1 METTPTRLE
10 ELITRLRELT
20 DKRETYIEC
29 FGSELYNDR
38 YDKSVRELLDRTE
51 TLVKSQTEMK
61 ERQSIVPKV
70 VVLAKLWPMLSP
82 ELRLLLLTVAK
93 LPQQESTEAALQNLC
108 RWLLGSEGAEIPLF
122 IEVLQEVHRQQV
134 PIAEK
139 KTETK
144 QNLNDDVPK
153 LVYAD
158 HDSVMVAVKTIGEA
172 TTSVE
177 LNRSHFG
184 GKKYESTAKEEK
196 TSPVRVA
203 EPNIISARP
212 FGETV
217 SSAELNRFH
226 FGNNSH
232 SGGFDRM
239 TELLSHCPPVKIPKA
254 KSQTY
259 VERIKCQISV
269 TTDGVEKCCNSKA
282 VMTFPQKHSAVPIA
296 TCNYHKKFVLQNNP
310 RNPKTGE
317 CLIDESTP
325 AKLYVEK
332 KTEEKKTE
340 VHSCEYFVDP
350 GMCPEVKDLLTTKIG
365 VTLCPKH
372 VGLVNRPGLTVI
384 KEEMERCQ
392 MTIERSGPMGERKR
406 DERCSN
412 KATKSFPGM
421 TDSPNDS
428 IEVCARHDHMI
439 RAFNRLDPAT
449 GRYKIDYDTT
459 IKLYRYDED
468 WDSKLPCEFT
478 VKIHDG
484 TILGCQHHGD
494 FPAGNGKHYCK
505 HHSWLITVNGL
516 KACQPPTK

>member
-1 METTPTRLE
+1 METTPTKLE

-29 FGSELYNDR
+29 FGSELYSDR

-70 VVLAKLWPMLSP
+70 VLLAKMWPRLTP

-108 RWLLGSEGAEIPLF
+108 RWLLDSEDAEIPLF

-144 QNLNDDVPK
+144 QDLNDDVPR
-153 LVYAD
+153 LICAD
-158 HDSVMVAVKTIGEA
+158 HDSVMVAVKTIGEPIP
-172 TTSVE
+172 SVE
-177 LNRSHFG
+177 LNHFHFG
-184 GKKYESTAKEEK
+184 GKKYESTVKEENAK
-196 TSPVRVA
+196 TSPVRVT

-217 SSAELNRFH
+217 TSTELNRFH

-239 TELLSHCPPVKIPKA
+239 TELLGQCPAVPPIKQTIEDGQLKPVRISKA

-259 VERIKCQISV
+259 IDQVKCQISV
-269 TTDGVEKCCNSKA
+269 TDDGVERCCNSKA
-282 VMTFPQKHSAVPIA
+282 VMTFPQKHSTTPIA

-310 RNPKTGE
+310 RDPKTGE

-325 AKLYVEK
+325 AKLYVDKEIG

-384 KEEMERCQ
+384 KE
-392 MTIERSGPMGERKR
+392 
-406 DERCSN
+406 CS
-412 KATKSFPGM
+412 SVP
-421 TDSPNDS
+421 
-428 IEVCARHDHMI
+428 
-439 RAFNRLDPAT
+439 L
-449 GRYKIDYDTT
+449 
-459 IKLYRYDED
+459 
-468 WDSKLPCEFT
+468 
-478 VKIHDG
+478 
-484 TILGCQHHGD
+484 
-494 FPAGNGKHYCK
+494 
-505 HHSWLITVNGL
+505 L
-516 KACQPPTK
+516 KQQPIVAAEL